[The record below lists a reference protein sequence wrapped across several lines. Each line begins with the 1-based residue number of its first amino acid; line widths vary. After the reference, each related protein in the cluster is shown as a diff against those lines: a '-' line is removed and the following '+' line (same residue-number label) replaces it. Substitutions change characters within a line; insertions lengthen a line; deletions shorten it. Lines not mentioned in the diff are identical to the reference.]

1 MPLYHMLQ
9 RGGKYGRKYI
19 GISYRVV
26 AEKKPER
33 RYGRNIRAYSA
44 AAAERVKNMEVKVA
58 KSAGFCFG
66 VKRAVD
72 TVYQQ
77 TG

>member
-26 AEKKPER
+26 AEKSLKEDMDVIS
-33 RYGRNIRAYSA
+33 GH
-44 AAAERVKNMEVKVA
+44 
-58 KSAGFCFG
+58 
-66 VKRAVD
+66 
-72 TVYQQ
+72 TVQLQQ
-77 TG
+77 KG